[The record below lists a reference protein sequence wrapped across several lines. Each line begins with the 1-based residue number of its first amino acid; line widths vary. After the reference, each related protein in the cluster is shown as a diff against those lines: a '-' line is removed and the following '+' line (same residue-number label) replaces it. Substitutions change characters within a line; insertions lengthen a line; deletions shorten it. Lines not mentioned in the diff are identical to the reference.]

1 MALAADDVLK
11 GATLDFKD
19 KQELLMQVARVM
31 QEGGRGLAANLI
43 SEEDLEGTLAAG
55 LQRYPGL
62 RPERAARALIAQL
75 RGRNFMLCSV
85 GGTNYAFVH
94 LTFLEYFCAC
104 ELRFR
109 FEQQQTLTLEDVKTQ
124 LYGPHWR
131 DETWQEV
138 LCLQAG
144 MLAPRFQREILAFLL
159 ERKDLDQTCLHVFLA
174 AVVWA
179 THDSEPS

>member
-1 MALAADDVLK
+1 
-11 GATLDFKD
+11 
-19 KQELLMQVARVM
+19 M

-94 LTFLEYFCAC
+94 RTFLEYFSDRTGETRLGRRYFAC
-104 ELRFR
+104 RLACWRLVSSGRFWHFCSSGR
-109 FEQQQTLTLEDVKTQ
+109 T
-124 LYGPHWR
+124 
-131 DETWQEV
+131 
-138 LCLQAG
+138 
-144 MLAPRFQREILAFLL
+144 
-159 ERKDLDQTCLHVFLA
+159 
-174 AVVWA
+174 
-179 THDSEPS
+179 